1 MLKILNILLLAGFV
15 AVDIVASYW
24 IGQQAYSWLPSQATA
39 EAKRVDDLFSF
50 LVTIGAFIFLGI
62 VSFIGYS
69 ILTCRAPKG
78 DFSDARP
85 DRGNPLLEVLWT
97 GIPVLLVLWIALQS
111 YNIYQQIDIQG
122 LTPVV
127 HLHLPMDAEPA
138 NAATVGGNDS
148 KPETVGN
155 QNRPVAEE
163 IEVVAKQWSWL
174 FRYPQ
179 RHVTSTELHMPV
191 NQSVRLALR
200 SEDVLHGFYVPEFR
214 LKQDIIPNRTINFVL
229 TPLKAGKYRLKDSQ
243 FSGTY
248 FAVTEAD
255 VYVDSPAAYTQWL
268 NQASRRTPAPANNLV
283 AAEHARKLEKSFRSG
298 WQTIAPAPPPMVN
311 HSS

>member
-15 AVDIVASYW
+15 AVDIVAAYW
-24 IGQQAYSWLPSQATA
+24 IGQQSYSWLPQQATA

-97 GIPVLLVLWIALQS
+97 GLPVLLVLWIA
-111 YNIYQQIDIQG
+111 
-122 LTPVV
+122 
-127 HLHLPMDAEPA
+127 EPA
-138 NAATVGGNDS
+138 YAATTGNDS

-163 IEVVAKQWSWL
+163 IEVVAKQWSWF

-179 RHVTSTELHMPV
+179 RHVTSTELHLKV

-229 TPLKAGKYRLKDSQ
+229 TPLRQGKYRLKDSQ

-268 NQASRRTPAPANNLV
+268 TQASRRTPAPANNLAV
-283 AAEHARKLEKSFRSG
+283 AEHARKLEKSVKSS
-298 WQTIAPAPPPMVN
+298 WPTIAPAPPPVVN